1 MRHSFREFANCFIN
15 NEILYTPFI
24 PAVLE
29 RWEKRSH
36 PNMFFTTYEEMK
48 KDLKNMALKL
58 ISFLRGSD
66 YAMSD
71 EQMETLLESGD
82 IDSFGKNVSIN
93 KTNNV
98 TPDEDGNTFIR
109 KGIIGDWQNYFDKKM
124 NEEWDTAIE
133 KQLLVSDFTMISQ

>member
-1 MRHSFREFANCFIN
+1 MLCLTSKWKH
-15 NEILYTPFI
+15 
-24 PAVLE
+24 
-29 RWEKRSH
+29 
-36 PNMFFTTYEEMK
+36 
-48 KDLKNMALKL
+48 MALKL

-133 KQLLVSDFTMISQ
+133 KQLLASDFTMISQ